1 MIILRIILLPFTLLY
16 ALIIFVR
23 LTLYRTN
30 IFNRTK
36 FDFPIVCVG
45 NIAVGGTGKTPHIE
59 WLIEHLKNDYAI
71 AVLSRGYKRK
81 TSGYIFANELATPLS
96 IGDEPY
102 QLLKKFPQIA
112 IGVSESRVLGVPS
125 FG

>member
-1 MIILRIILLPFTLLY
+1 
-16 ALIIFVR
+16 
-23 LTLYRTN
+23 
-30 IFNRTK
+30 
-36 FDFPIVCVG
+36 VG

-102 QLLKKFPQIA
+102 QLLKKLLGFPKA
-112 IGVSESRVLGVPS
+112 GYWVCLLYWVMRPKLN
-125 FG
+125 